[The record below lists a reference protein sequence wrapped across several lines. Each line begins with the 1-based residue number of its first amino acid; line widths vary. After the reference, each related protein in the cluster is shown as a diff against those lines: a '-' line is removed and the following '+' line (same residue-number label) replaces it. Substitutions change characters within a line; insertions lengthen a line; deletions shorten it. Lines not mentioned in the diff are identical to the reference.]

1 MSNSKKHN
9 NELFSMRSLESAYLP
24 HMFSEHE
31 NAHKQLDP
39 DGSDSFDSISTSHKR
54 SQCSSGDISIV
65 DAQYSHR
72 VSPYNVTKDGMSIF
86 YRQLLAYV
94 FTGVLFRTSSI
105 EIFYLFNR

>member
-31 NAHKQLDP
+31 NAHEQLDP

-86 YRQLLAYV
+86 YRQMLFYV
-94 FTGVLFRTSSI
+94 FMLFRTSSF
-105 EIFYLFNR
+105 EIFYIFDR